1 MVQHFTKSFL
11 TAAIVAAAAFAA
23 NSASA
28 AVVEPSQGY
37 AVHRYDD
44 VETECYII
52 TNITEV
58 SGWTNPDQ
66 PNGSITPT
74 ASGVYGQPIINED
87 GCLYFDTEGYVAQ
100 SSGGNTQSL
109 YGKLS
114 FDVIYKGQEGVIPT
128 VTVKEGG
135 LFSGS
140 NGGSATVSFGL
151 IVTKLNSADIIASDT
166 GVVTPDRPFI
176 GPNPGQQ
183 DKIWSLEA
191 NAAPETTYTAFSVQI
206 DNELTAWSLA
216 NVIASRGF
224 IDKKFIEI
232 CIPCDD
238 GGGEIPEPASLGV
251 LGLGAMALLARRRK

>member
-1 MVQHFTKSFL
+1 MVQHLTKSFL
-11 TAAIVAAAAFAA
+11 SAAIVAAAAFVA

-28 AVVEPSQGY
+28 AVVNPPTGY

-44 VETECYII
+44 VETDCYII
-52 TNITEV
+52 TNIMEV
-58 SGWTNPDQ
+58 SGWSNADQ
-66 PNGSITPT
+66 PNGPITPT

-87 GCLYFDTEGYVAQ
+87 GCLYFDTVGYVAQ
-100 SSGGNTQSL
+100 STGGGNQSL

-114 FDVIYKGQEGVIPT
+114 FDVIYKDQGAAVPN

-140 NGGSATVSFGL
+140 MGGAATVSFGL
-151 IVTKLNSADIIASDT
+151 IVTKLNSADIIASDN
-166 GVVTPDRPFI
+166 GIVTPDRPFI

-183 DKIWSLEA
+183 DKVWSLEA
-191 NAAPETTYTAFSVQI
+191 NAGTETTYNAFSVQI

-216 NVIASRGF
+216 NVIGSRGF
-224 IDKKFIEI
+224 IDKKFVEI

-238 GGGEIPEPASLGV
+238 GGGDIPEPASLGV